1 MIPLLVFIWLE
12 LAAGS
17 AMISIPLDDAKS
29 WVQLAY
35 RGIPPNSVEF
45 NRGGIHISIDRS
57 ASPLIYRLDQ
67 PVRLTGFTVEG
78 SWRGRIQIPDGT
90 IQGVNSADDFVMKFG
105 IVAAG
110 DKRLNWFQKRI
121 AAPWILR
128 LYELAPDGSGISNI
142 RFYSTTQQPELLGT
156 SRTHPLS
163 DLIYEE
169 RVLHLDSPGSFKLS
183 KSFDEPTET
192 LALWIS
198 SDGDDTGSEF
208 EVTID
213 SITLKITGD
222 Q

>member
-1 MIPLLVFIWLE
+1 MIPLLTLIWLE

-17 AMISIPLDDAKS
+17 AMISIPLDDAKN
-29 WVQLAY
+29 WVQLTY
-35 RGIPPNSVEF
+35 RGIRPNGVEF
-45 NRGGIHISIDRS
+45 DRGSIRISIDRS

-67 PVRLTGFTVEG
+67 PVHLTGFALEG
-78 SWRGRIQIPDGT
+78 SWHGRLQIPNGA

-105 IVAAG
+105 IVVAG
-110 DKRLNWFQKRI
+110 NKRLNWFQKRI

-128 LYELAPDGSGISNI
+128 LYELAPDGDGISNI
-142 RFYSTTQQPELLGT
+142 RFYSTTQQLELLGT
-156 SRTHPLS
+156 SRNHPLS

-169 RVLHLDSPGSFKLS
+169 RVLHLDSSGSFKLS

-198 SDGDDTGSEF
+198 SDGDDTGSAF

-213 SITLKITGD
+213 NITLMVGD
-222 Q
+222 

>member
-1 MIPLLVFIWLE
+1 MTPLLALIWLE
-12 LAAGS
+12 LAAGPR
-17 AMISIPLDDAKS
+17 MINIPLDDAKN

-35 RGIPPNSVEF
+35 RGLRPNGVEF
-45 NRGGIHISIDRS
+45 DREAIRISVDQS

-67 PVRLTGFTVEG
+67 PVRLTGFSVKG
-78 SWRGRIQIPDGT
+78 SWQGRLQIPEDAT
-90 IQGVNSADDFVMKFG
+90 QGVNSADDFVMKFG
-105 IVAAG
+105 IVVAG

-128 LYELAPDGSGISNI
+128 LYELAPDGGGISNI

-163 DLIYEE
+163 DLIFEE
-169 RVLHLDSPGSFKLS
+169 RVLHLDSPGSFTLS
-183 KSFDEPTET
+183 KSFDEPTEA

-198 SDGDDTGSEF
+198 SDGDDTGSTF
-208 EVTID
+208 EVAID
-213 SITLKITGD
+213 SITLKITGN